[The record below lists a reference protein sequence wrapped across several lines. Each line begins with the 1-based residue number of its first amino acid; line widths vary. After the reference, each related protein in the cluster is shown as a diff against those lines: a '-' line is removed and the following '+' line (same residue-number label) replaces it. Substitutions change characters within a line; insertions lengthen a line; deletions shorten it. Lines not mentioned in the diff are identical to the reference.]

1 MTVETIPSFWDLVDQ
16 RGDHDCWE
24 WRGRRTRGGYGFY
37 WDAAMKTNRYA
48 HRVSYAAL
56 VGRITHGMTIDHLC
70 RNRACVNPAHLE
82 MVTLEENSARVPGR
96 EPNPRIVGRK
106 LGRPKK
112 REEDK
117 YRTPIRTFRL
127 EDDVWR
133 SAKARAF
140 RNGET
145 VSDVIRRAL
154 VAYVEEYERENGDT

>member
-70 RNRACVNPAHLE
+70 RNRE
-82 MVTLEENSARVPGR
+82 
-96 EPNPRIVGRK
+96 
-106 LGRPKK
+106 
-112 REEDK
+112 